1 MALFPQSFIDDLKTQ
16 TDIVSVINDVVPLKK
31 TGGTWKGLCPF
42 HQEKT
47 PSFNVNKDKGFFKCF
62 GCGAGGDVVKFIEL
76 HQKMPF
82 PEAVRYLAN
91 RAGMQVPEGEGG
103 ADDRAAASE
112 REALVQLHETA
123 IAFYREQLASPAGA
137 RARKELETRRLRPE
151 TIETF
156 RYGYAPAGG
165 RHTLHSLFAERKVPL
180 ALQVK
185 AGLVMELDGGRVVDR
200 FRNRLMIPIAR
211 DSGAVVAFGGRALE
225 AGQVPKYLN
234 SPETPLYS
242 KGRTLYGLD
251 VTKGAIRKHNYCVLV
266 EGYFDLA
273 QVWQAGIQPVVA
285 SCGTALTSGQA
296 RILKRFTS
304 KVVLSFDPDAAG
316 QGAATR
322 SSELL
327 VTEGFQVNV
336 ALLPEGSD
344 PDTFIR
350 TSGGKAYAERMTGS
364 QPYLEFLLDRAA
376 RTHDVARADGRKA
389 FLAQMLGVAAT
400 IPDAADR
407 DRFADRLAH
416 KARVTEG
423 VVRDEIRK
431 AAVDRRKEVPAAVV
445 ASTVRIRP
453 AELGLLW
460 TLVHRPVEGL
470 AAVAQLDSEDLEG
483 LVSAPVL
490 RLAASLADV
499 PPDLVPGLLGER
511 LRDEERALLDRAG
524 RQDAAPAPPADCVQA
539 LRRGRTLR
547 DLAAVQDEIDRLPAL
562 PGPEADRALATLWE
576 RKKVLLGRLEQLDA

>member
-1 MALFPQSFIDDLKTQ
+1 MALFPQSFIDDLKAQ
-16 TDIVSVINDVVPLKK
+16 IDIVAVINDVVPLKK

-62 GCGAGGDVVKFIEL
+62 GCGAGGDVVKFVEL
-76 HQKMPF
+76 QQKLSF
-82 PEAVRYLAN
+82 PEAVRYLAG
-91 RAGMQVPEGEGG
+91 RAGMTVPEGESGPT
-103 ADDRAAASE
+103 DRAAAAE
-112 REALVQLHETA
+112 RETLLQMHEAAL
-123 IAFYREQLASPAGA
+123 AFYREQLASPAGA
-137 RARKELETRRLRPE
+137 RARRELETRRLRAE

-156 RYGYAPAGG
+156 RYGFAPAAG
-165 RHTLHSLFAERKVPL
+165 RDTLHGRFEDQKVPL
-180 ALQVK
+180 ALQTRS
-185 AGLVMELDGGRVVDR
+185 GLVLELDGGRVVDR
-200 FRNRLMIPIAR
+200 FRNRLIIPIAR

-285 SCGTALTSGQA
+285 SCGTALSSGQA

-304 KVVLSFDPDAAG
+304 KVVLSFDPDTAG
-316 QGAATR
+316 QGAASR

-327 VTEGFQVNV
+327 VAEGFQVNV

-344 PDTFIR
+344 PDTFVR
-350 TSGGKAYAERMTGS
+350 TTGGQAYVERLTGS

-376 RTHDVARADGRKA
+376 RAHDVTRPDGRKA
-389 FLAQMLGVAAT
+389 FLTQMLAVAAT

-407 DRFADRLAH
+407 DTFADRLAH

-431 AAVDRRKEVPAAVV
+431 AAVDRRKDVPASVV
-445 ASTVRIRP
+445 ASTVRLRP
-453 AELGLLW
+453 AEQGLLW
-460 TLVHRPVEGL
+460 TLAHRPVEGL
-470 AAVAQLDSEDLEG
+470 AAVAQLDPEDLEG

-511 LRDEERALLDRAG
+511 LRDEERALLDRAAREG
-524 RQDAAPAPPADCVQA
+524 AAPALPADCVQR
-539 LRRGRTLR
+539 LKR
-547 DLAAVQDEIDRLPAL
+547 DRMQRQLAGLQEEIDRSPN
-562 PGPEADRALATLWE
+562 ADLRTLWE
-576 RKKVLLGRLEQLDA
+576 RKMELQRQLDQFQR